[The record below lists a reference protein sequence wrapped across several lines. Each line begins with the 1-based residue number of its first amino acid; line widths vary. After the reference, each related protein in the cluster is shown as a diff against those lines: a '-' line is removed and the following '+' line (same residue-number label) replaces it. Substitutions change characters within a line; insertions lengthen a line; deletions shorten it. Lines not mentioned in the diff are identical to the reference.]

1 MKIWIFN
8 STLSCIFKCIRI
20 FIIVSKKNII
30 FGLFLIN
37 FLGACTAP
45 TAMIGPAYTLTSSGN
60 ALQAGISYGSNQM
73 VTSYTGKTP
82 VENFQKFISKD
93 VQKQK
98 NIQKN
103 TLESKEF
110 ILFVKQNVA
119 QKNSLLNNS
128 NQ

>member
-8 STLSCIFKCIRI
+8 SILSCIFKCIRI
-20 FIIVSKKNII
+20 FIIVNKKKII
-30 FGLFLIN
+30 FGLFLVN

-82 VENFQKFISKD
+82 VENFQKFISND

-119 QKNSLLNNS
+119 QKNSLLKNS
-128 NQ
+128 N